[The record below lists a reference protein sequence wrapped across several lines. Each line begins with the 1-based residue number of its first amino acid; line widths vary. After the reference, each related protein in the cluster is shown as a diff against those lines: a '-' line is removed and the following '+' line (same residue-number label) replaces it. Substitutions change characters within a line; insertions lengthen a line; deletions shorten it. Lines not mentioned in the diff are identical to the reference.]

1 MLLEL
6 ASPTD
11 STLCNALPNWGSN
24 FVFDAEGFAAA
35 LIPQLVSELRP
46 LSRLQATFTTTSAA
60 VSLANARLSALQ
72 STQTLAIV
80 AAKGGSQSG
89 RSGTNGIGAF
99 LNGDA
104 GSGGNGSPS
113 IGKFKVVPSV
123 PVKALELTLHA
134 MEDALSAHFESVQ
147 SAALQSAEPACRAV
161 GLMLQGDCFMAAAEM
176 AEVRPCPTW
185 GVTQTR
191 LFSQLHYE
199 VVIRT
204 MNVQGPFPRIWCPRY
219 TLHQNTTLMKAC
231 LKACV
236 IEPLAIIPF
245 VVSPIRIHR
254 PFSATVVILLTSALP
269 MGAAKKSRLRLY

>member
-11 STLCNALPNWGSN
+11 STPCNALPNWGST

-80 AAKGGSQSG
+80 AAKGGSQSR
-89 RSGTNGIGAF
+89 RSGTKGPGAF

-113 IGKFKVVPSV
+113 IGKGFKVVPSM
-123 PVKALELTLHA
+123 PLRALELTLHA

-161 GLMLQGDCFMAAAEM
+161 GLMLQSDCLMAAAEM
-176 AEVRPCPTW
+176 AEVRP
-185 GVTQTR
+185 
-191 LFSQLHYE
+191 
-199 VVIRT
+199 
-204 MNVQGPFPRIWCPRY
+204 
-219 TLHQNTTLMKAC
+219 
-231 LKACV
+231 
-236 IEPLAIIPF
+236 
-245 VVSPIRIHR
+245 
-254 PFSATVVILLTSALP
+254 
-269 MGAAKKSRLRLY
+269 